1 MNRRKGSMVLL
12 MAAMAVGFVNVADAR
27 LAANRLAANRLAAN
41 RLAANGLAQAGDGAV
56 NDVLAIELPGG
67 ALFTR

>member
-1 MNRRKGSMVLL
+1 MNRRKASMVLL
-12 MAAMAVGFVNVADAR
+12 MAAMAVGFVNVADA
-27 LAANRLAANRLAAN
+27 